1 MIGKNLLMTKYL
13 VVHITYLHVLRTSL
27 SLLPFSFPLLLSL
40 SPSLLSLLPL
50 LHLFLSSS
58 PEKFLQEHHRMLEVR
73 LLAIVRKIT
82 DTREKNKGL
91 RGSERYACMYNILNP
106 YMYNVTVPIHI
117 KILFTIRSNQI
128 AKPFHR
134 LILLVRR

>member
-1 MIGKNLLMTKYL
+1 MILSCAHHPFTC
-13 VVHITYLHVLRTSL
+13 TSTSL

-58 PEKFLQEHHRMLEVR
+58 PEEFLQEHHRMLEVR
-73 LLAIVRKIT
+73 LLAVVREIT
-82 DTREKNKGL
+82 DTREKNKG
-91 RGSERYACMYNILNP
+91 GTERYACMYNILNP
-106 YMYNVTVPIHI
+106 YMYSVLQPYMYNVLNPIHI
-117 KILFTIRSNQI
+117 KILSTIRSNQI